1 MMLNPQ
7 ISESMLV
14 SCGIKNKFVLV
25 QNVMVDQVSC
35 EYNIIYVQDSIDVLI
50 CMGHAFIGC
59 L

>member
-7 ISESMLV
+7 ITESMLV

>member
-1 MMLNPQ
+1 
-7 ISESMLV
+7 MLV

-50 CMGHAFIGC
+50 CMGHAFTGC